1 MTFWKSLTVGAV
13 VAMFGTGGLV
23 IETSRSLKPFPE
35 TLHFVDEELKKVQV
49 LNRDGA
55 PLSITYYNDW
65 NIQEQRSLGEIPPF
79 LQNSFVFAEDR
90 RFFEHHGVDWWAR
103 LHSVVQNLMAG
114 RFVRGASTITEQVVR
129 LLHPRPRSI
138 WSRWIEGNEASLLEQ
153 RFSKQEIL
161 EFYLNQVPYVGR
173 RRGVAQAARYYWD
186 RDLDTLS
193 KKEMLALAVMVRSP
207 AKFDLRKNVRAPLAA
222 IDRLSKRL
230 VLNGS
235 ITEGEAA
242 EIVVEDLQLAEPKL
256 PSYASH
262 FVHYVNA
269 IVSSP
274 EEYKRGRVL
283 STIDGALQRVVSEIL
298 ESRVRD
304 LEDREVADGAVL
316 VVDNS
321 SGEVL
326 AWVNAGDFEN
336 SGAGSQIDAVL
347 TPRQPGSTLKP
358 FLYALAISK
367 GWTASTIINDA
378 PLAQAVGL
386 GMHNYRNYSRTFYG
400 KLRVREALGN
410 SLNVPAIKA
419 IKFTGKREFLSWL
432 KDLGFGNLR
441 QKSDFYGE
449 GLALGN
455 GEVSLYELV
464 QAYRTVANRGV
475 YSPLKVLRRQE
486 PKTSRDVRRQVM
498 SSKVSSLIADILS
511 DPQAR
516 RREFGSGGILHF
528 PVQTAVKTGTSSD
541 YRDAWAIGFSENF
554 TVGVWMGNLNRSSMR
569 EVSGATGPALVLR
582 SVFAE
587 LNRRRD
593 THGLYLSP
601 ELISRSVCLETG
613 KLAGPNCPSMSE
625 WFLPDHEPAEVCHK
639 HVDETGEPLALP
651 PPSDPA
657 IGLPTPGLQMAMD
670 PRIPDSLEYFPFEL
684 NAEFH
689 LKKAEWLVD
698 GKVAGASTR
707 EGGRFLWHL
716 TRGKHVVQAR
726 VWPADDS
733 VERSTQVVGFRVR

>member
-1 MTFWKSLTVGAV
+1 L
-13 VAMFGTGGLV
+13 
-23 IETSRSLKPFPE
+23 RSFPSS
-35 TLHFVDEELKKVQV
+35 LHFVDDELKKLQV
-49 LNRDGA
+49 LDRDGV

-65 NIQEQRSLGEIPPF
+65 NIQEQRSLSDIPRF
-79 LQNSFVFAEDR
+79 LLSSFVFAEDK
-90 RFFEHHGVDWWAR
+90 RFYQHYGVDWWAR
-103 LHSVVQNLMAG
+103 LHGTWQNLLAR

-129 LLHPRPRSI
+129 LLHPRPRTI
-138 WSRWIEGNEASLLEQ
+138 WSRWIEGNEAVALEK
-153 RFSKQEIL
+153 RFSKEEIL
-161 EFYLNQVPYVGR
+161 EFYLNQVPYGGR

-193 KKEMLALAVMVRSP
+193 KKEMLALAVMVRAP
-207 AKFDLRKNVRAPLAA
+207 MKLDLRKNVKAPLAA
-222 IDRLSKRL
+222 IDRLSKQL
-230 VLNGS
+230 AANGM
-235 ITEGEAA
+235 ITEEDFVETVADNL
-242 EIVVEDLQLAEPKL
+242 EITQPRF

-262 FVHYVNA
+262 FVQYVNSM
-269 IVSSP
+269 VSEP
-274 EEYKRGRVL
+274 QEFKRGRVT
-283 STIDGALQRVVSEIL
+283 STIDASLQRIVSNIL
-298 ESRVRD
+298 ESRVKD
-304 LEDREVADGAVL
+304 LENREVADGAVL

-336 SGAGSQIDAVL
+336 ARAGSQIDAVL

-419 IKFTGKREFLSWL
+419 IKFTGKGEFLNWL
-432 KDLGFGNLR
+432 RDLGFGSLKQN
-441 QKSDFYGE
+441 SDFYGE

-464 QAYRTVANRGV
+464 QAYRVLANHGV
-475 YSPLKVLRRQE
+475 YSPLTVLRRQE
-486 PKTSRDVRRQVM
+486 GETIREVRSQVM
-498 SSKVSSLIADILS
+498 SSKVSSLVADILS

-516 RREFGSGGILHF
+516 RREFGSGGILQL

-541 YRDAWAIGFSENF
+541 YRDAWAVGFSENF

-569 EVSGATGPALVLR
+569 EVSGAIGPALVLR

-593 THGLYLSP
+593 TRGLYLSP
-601 ELISRSVCLETG
+601 QLISRPVCAETG
-613 KLAGPNCPSMSE
+613 KLAAPSCPTVNE
-625 WFLPDHEPAEVCHK
+625 WFLPDHEPAEVCHR
-639 HVDETGEPLALP
+639 HVVEAGEPSALP
-651 PPSDPA
+651 PADPT
-657 IGLPTPGLQMAMD
+657 ITLPTPGLQMALD

-684 NAEFH
+684 NSE
-689 LKKAEWLVD
+689 LPLRKAEWLVD
-698 GKVAGASTR
+698 GEVVGTSSR
-707 EGGRFLWHL
+707 EGGRFLWRL
-716 TRGKHVVQAR
+716 DRGRHSVKAR
-726 VWPADDS
+726 VWLAGELD
-733 VERSTQVVGFRVR
+733 ERRTQVVGFRVR